1 MLQHHQQQQQQ
12 PTTTTTT
19 TTNNQQQQQQQQ
31 QQQSVYKSRP
41 PLPSYVTL
49 SEAALRVYGV
59 KMGNFSA

>member
-1 MLQHHQQQQQQ
+1 MLEHHQQQQQQ
-12 PTTTTTT
+12 PTTTTT
-19 TTNNQQQQQQQQ
+19 NNNNQQQQQ

-59 KMGNFSA
+59 KMANFSA